1 MCSLV
6 ALRGVCGPLGCYRDE
21 AQSHSI
27 VSCSSMFYMEEG
39 VGTSSSHLASADRV
53 GSTKV
58 ILQIGAFVL
67 TSPPPPL
74 VALGDSPTREGM
86 GGLVTPDPVLRTRVL
101 RVGNI
106 LSQARVTI
114 SSGLT
119 NLERPSTCGVGSGED
134 C

>member
-1 MCSLV
+1 MRNAQGQRIRVQS
-6 ALRGVCGPLGCYRDE
+6 LRGRGPVPL
-21 AQSHSI
+21 AS
-27 VSCSSMFYMEEG
+27 VLFFYDLREEG

-114 SSGLT
+114 SSDLT

>member
-1 MCSLV
+1 
-6 ALRGVCGPLGCYRDE
+6 
-21 AQSHSI
+21 
-27 VSCSSMFYMEEG
+27 

-67 TSPPPPL
+67 TSPPPPP
-74 VALGDSPTREGM
+74 LGDSPTREGM